1 MNKQE
6 EKISMNISL
15 ISSCLSGSIHIFIGY
30 PFDTIKTLRQS
41 SSFINTQ
48 NMSYKRLFQGIK
60 YPLIQNSLI
69 NSTCFG
75 LNNYFLNKIEN
86 KNISHLLTAVTS
98 TFILTPLDKFK
109 IMSQYNLQYTI
120 SMKNIVNS
128 FKYFH
133 VVCACEIPST
143 FLYFYSYYKL
153 KEYGIPIFISGGFAG
168 ISSWVFTYPFDTIKT
183 RLQNESCNSI
193 KQAMKQGGLYNGLM
207 ICLFRSFFVNG
218 VNFYCYDK
226 ICDLLKFKTRVHQ

>member
-69 NSTCFG
+69 NSTCCM
-75 LNNYFLNKIEN
+75 LYVLVKY
-86 KNISHLLTAVTS
+86 HLL
-98 TFILTPLDKFK
+98 
-109 IMSQYNLQYTI
+109 
-120 SMKNIVNS
+120 
-128 FKYFH
+128 
-133 VVCACEIPST
+133 
-143 FLYFYSYYKL
+143 FY
-153 KEYGIPIFISGGFAG
+153 IFIV
-168 ISSWVFTYPFDTIKT
+168 II
-183 RLQNESCNSI
+183 N
-193 KQAMKQGGLYNGLM
+193 
-207 ICLFRSFFVNG
+207 
-218 VNFYCYDK
+218 
-226 ICDLLKFKTRVHQ
+226 